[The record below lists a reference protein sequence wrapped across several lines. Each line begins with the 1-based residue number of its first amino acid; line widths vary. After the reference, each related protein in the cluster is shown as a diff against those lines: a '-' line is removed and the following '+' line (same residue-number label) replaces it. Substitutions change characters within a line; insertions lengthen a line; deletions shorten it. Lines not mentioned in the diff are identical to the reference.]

1 MPGSPVASV
10 RAFNRFYTRVIG
22 TLAEGLLDS
31 PYTLTEVR
39 VLFELAQRD
48 QMSVTELRR
57 ELGLDAGYLSRI
69 LGRFSADGLVDRS
82 RADHDGR
89 QQLLRLTDQGRQVFA
104 DLDRRSA
111 DQIDG
116 LISGLSDSEQRRL
129 VSSMD
134 TIRTLLGGQRRP
146 TQVLLRPAR
155 TGDFGWIVQRH
166 GTLYSQEYGWDETFE
181 ALVARIVADFVERH
195 DPKREAAWIAEVD
208 GEPAGCVLCVE
219 EDAETAKLRVLLV
232 EPWARGMGVGSRLV
246 TECLDFARRAGY
258 RRMVLTTND
267 VLHAARRIYER
278 AGFKRVGGGESHEHE
293 LVNEHWERTL

>member
-1 MPGSPVASV
+1 MSDTHVASV
-10 RAFNRFYTRVIG
+10 RAFNRFYTKVIG

-48 QMSVTELRR
+48 QVPVLELRR
-57 ELGLDAGYLSRI
+57 TLGLDAGYLSRI
-69 LGRFSADGLVDRS
+69 LGRFGADGLVERS

-89 QQLLRLTDQGRQVFA
+89 QQVLRLTSQGRKVFD

-111 DQIDG
+111 DQIRE
-116 LISGLSDSEQRRL
+116 LISALGDSDRRRL
-129 VSSMD
+129 VSAMD
-134 TIRTLLGGQRRP
+134 TIRGLLDGQRRP
-146 TQVLLRPAR
+146 IQVLLRPAR

-195 DPKREAAWIAEVD
+195 DPNREAAWIAEVD
-208 GEPAGCVLCVE
+208 GERAGCVLCVQH
-219 EDAETAKLRVLLV
+219 DPETAKLRVLLV

-258 RRMVLTTND
+258 TRIVLTTNNA
-267 VLHAARRIYER
+267 LHAARRIYER
-278 AGFKRVGGGESHEHE
+278 AGFQRVGDGGTGEHE
-293 LVNEHWERTL
+293 LVNEHWARTL

>member
-10 RAFNRFYTRVIG
+10 RAVNRFYTRVIG
-22 TLAEGLLDS
+22 TLAEGLLGS

-48 QMSVTELRR
+48 QLPVTELRR
-57 ELGLDAGYLSRI
+57 ELGLDAGYLS
-69 LGRFSADGLVDRS
+69 RFSADGLVDRS

-116 LISGLSDSEQRRL
+116 LISGLGDS
-129 VSSMD
+129 
-134 TIRTLLGGQRRP
+134 
-146 TQVLLRPAR
+146 
-155 TGDFGWIVQRH
+155 VQRH

-208 GEPAGCVLCVE
+208 GEPAGCVLCVG
-219 EDAETAKLRVLLV
+219 EDADTAKLRVLLV

-278 AGFKRVGGGESHEHE
+278 AGFKRIGGGESHEHE